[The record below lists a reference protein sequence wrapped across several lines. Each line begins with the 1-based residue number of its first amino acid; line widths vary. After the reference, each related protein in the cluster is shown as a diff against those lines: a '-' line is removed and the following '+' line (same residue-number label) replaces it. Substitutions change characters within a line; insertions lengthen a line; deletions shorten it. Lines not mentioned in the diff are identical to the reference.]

1 MAYTTGI
8 YFPQFWKLDVQ
19 DEHVSKVDFL
29 LRPLVFAF
37 RQPPSSSVL
46 TYPLPCASV

>member
-8 YFPQFWKLDVQ
+8 YFPQFWQWEVQ

-29 LRPLVFAF
+29 LRHLVFAS

-46 TYPLPCASV
+46 TYSLPYASA